1 MSSSSAKKLRIYV
14 SRINA
19 ECEEAGGHKSMVVEF
34 LFDNQI
40 CERIN

>member
-14 SRINA
+14 SRINV
-19 ECEEAGGHKSMVVEF
+19 ECEEAGGHKSTVVEF
-34 LFDNQI
+34 LLDNQT